1 MKGIKLEENDDD
13 DDDED
18 DGMVQVNETN
28 KGTQQ

>member
-13 DDDED
+13 DDDD

>member
-13 DDDED
+13 DDD